1 MQCKLTVTLVYIQV
15 ISTGDKNNDQQQIKK
30 KEIHEQIFIQIDNF
44 SYR

>member
-15 ISTGDKNNDQQQIKK
+15 ISTDDKNNDQQQIKK